1 MEYVINDGYVDL
13 DRRIR
18 EMEYLMEKVLIDAG
32 YISSLA
38 GEEESGS
45 SYDDDDDDDDFAASG
60 LEAMTLRLKLDSV
73 REAAE
78 EMRRNAK
85 EARDAASKLRHDI
98 DWYGEKR

>member
-1 MEYVINDGYVDL
+1 MEYVIDDGYVDL

-38 GEEESGS
+38 GGEESGS
-45 SYDDDDDDDDFAASG
+45 SYDDDDDDFAASG

-78 EMRRNAK
+78 EMRRNAE
-85 EARDAASKLRHDI
+85 EARDAASRLRHDI